1 MVRLAIDTRLVFGE
15 PRLTCREGAG
25 ASEREPDRVAQ
36 AEMNRR
42 SRPRF
47 VAYLVPLG
55 AVGLAL
61 VLGAIMLS
69 LLGANPVE
77 GFRAMLDGAFGSSD
91 ALIETALKATPLLFV
106 GVGITIAFRANVIN
120 IGGEGQMVA
129 GALLATALAL
139 ALPDLPAVVMLPTV
153 LLAGMIG
160 GAAWGAV
167 PGALKAYYNVN
178 EILSTIMLNVVAVQ
192 LMNFLLRGPM
202 IDPGEIER
210 GTRIPQT
217 ARLQEGADLPLLFGN
232 GRLHIGP
239 LIAVLAA
246 VAAYILLWRTP
257 LGFRVRAVGLSPD
270 AARYAGIPVK
280 RTIVLAMTMSGAMSG
295 LAGAVLV
302 FGSESHRMVTDGST
316 VGFTGSA
323 GFNGIVAAL
332 FGGLH
337 PIWTIPASFMF
348 GGLLVGGIALQ
359 RAVQVPSAL
368 IMALNGLV
376 VVFVV
381 ASDRWKK
388 RLQEQPAR
396 VDDTATDGP
405 LLEAAIDDGGGGP

>member
-1 MVRLAIDTRLVFGE
+1 
-15 PRLTCREGAG
+15 
-25 ASEREPDRVAQ
+25 
-36 AEMNRR
+36 
-42 SRPRF
+42 
-47 VAYLVPLG
+47 
-55 AVGLAL
+55 
-61 VLGAIMLS
+61 ML
-69 LLGANPVE
+69 
-77 GFRAMLDGAFGSSD
+77 RGAFGSSD

-129 GALLATALAL
+129 GALLSTAIAL
-139 ALPDLPAVVMLPTV
+139 ALPDWPAAVMLPTV
-153 LLAGMIG
+153 LVAGIVG

-202 IDPGEIER
+202 IDPGELER

-217 ARLQEGADLPLLFGN
+217 ARLQEGADLPLLFGD

-239 LIAVLAA
+239 LVALLAA
-246 VAAYILLWRTP
+246 IGAYVLLWRTP
-257 LGFRVRAVGLSPD
+257 LGYRVRAVGLSPD
-270 AARYAGIPVK
+270 AARYAGISVK

-337 PIWTIPASFMF
+337 PLWTIPASFMF

-388 RLQEQPAR
+388 RLQEQPVH
-396 VDDTATDGP
+396 VDDVAPNPP
-405 LLEAAIDDGGGGP
+405 LPGSSTVDGGGGP